1 MAARFPREDRN
12 LSAVRL
18 PSLQGHDRFIN
29 TGPHFTITGTLYVDY
44 DFAISEDV
52 PPHPGVSAAAQLP
65 RVCVFF

>member
-1 MAARFPREDRN
+1 M
-12 LSAVRL
+12 RL
-18 PSLQGHDRFIN
+18 PWLQGHDRFIN